1 LLYDVPGGD
10 SLKISIHTSDRTN
23 FKRCRQ
29 RWDFSSNIRGNLE
42 PKKPITPLWFGTGI
56 HEALAAYYD
65 PTTGE
70 IEYFRNGQGILTK
83 SEGRDPDYGIF
94 VFENFV
100 GSWLTSLGEPGE
112 DQILWAKENLELGL
126 GMLDNYFKWAPKND
140 DFEVIWVEREYK
152 VGIPGLPG
160 VSYSFRCDGLIKTK
174 HHTWLLEHKTTA
186 QFPDQTEWLMMDDQC
201 GSYLWGLS
209 QLDPPIFA
217 EGVVYNE
224 LKKKTPQPLRPLLA
238 GGYSINRSQDT
249 SFDIALTTLR
259 NEYKPIPKKYWDF
272 LDFLKYKPDNFIK
285 RTPVR
290 RNRREIELLGE
301 MLRYEVLDMVNNPA
315 IYRSPSRVNCSS
327 CPFVAP
333 CILRWEG
340 GDVQSILGYEFKERE
355 SYYGSTY
362 SDKVKES

>member
-1 LLYDVPGGD
+1 MLYDVPGGD
-10 SLKISIHTSDRTN
+10 SLRISIHTSDRTN

-42 PKKPITPLWFGTGI
+42 PKKPVTPLWFGTGI

-65 PTTGE
+65 PE
-70 IEYFRNGQGILTK
+70 IEVTSTSQTYLKMGEGILQRMP
-83 SEGRDPDYGIF
+83 RDPDYGIF

-100 GSWLTSLGEPGE
+100 DSWLTSLGEPSE
-112 DQILWAKENLELGL
+112 DQYLWAKENRELGL
-126 GMLDNYFKWAPKND
+126 GMLDNYFKWCRIND
-140 DFEVIWVEREYK
+140 DFEVIWVEKEYE

-209 QLDPPIFA
+209 QLDPPIYA

-238 GGYSINRSQDT
+238 GGYSVNRSQDT
-249 SFDIALTTLR
+249 TFDLALQTLMDEHGGR
-259 NEYKPIPKKYWDF
+259 KIPKKYWEF
-272 LDFLKYKPDNFIK
+272 LDYLKYKPNNFVK

-290 RNRREIELLGE
+290 RNRREIELLGG
-301 MLRYEVLDMVNNPA
+301 MLRYEVLDMVNDPA

-327 CPFVAP
+327 CPFVSP

-340 GDVQSILGYEFKERE
+340 GDHQYLLDIEFKKRE
-355 SYYGSTY
+355 SYYG
-362 SDKVKES
+362 KVY